1 MGIGKG
7 ENKNTWDD
15 FLKSQ
20 QGGQPKKASNKASG
34 SGASAGGAKEAEKNG
49 GGTEGAGDSTQPT
62 DFSTLTVEKLKEQLA
77 AKGIEIPADAKKAD
91 LVALLEQE

>member
-20 QGGQPKKASNKASG
+20 QGGQPKKTSGRASG
-34 SGASAGGAKEAEKNG
+34 SGASAGKDKEAEKNG
-49 GGTEGAGDSTQPT
+49 GGTEGA
-62 DFSTLTVEKLKEQLA
+62 A
-77 AKGIEIPADAKKAD
+77 AGTETS
-91 LVALLEQE
+91 

>member
-20 QGGQPKKASNKASG
+20 QGGQPKKTSGRASG

-49 GGTEGAGDSTQPT
+49 GGTEGAGGGTQPT
-62 DFSTLTVEKLKEQLA
+62 DFNALTVEKLKEQLI

>member
-20 QGGQPKKASNKASG
+20 QGGQPKTASGRASG

-62 DFSTLTVEKLKEQLA
+62 DFNALTVEKLKEQLV

-91 LVALLEQE
+91 LVALIEQE

>member
-7 ENKNTWDD
+7 ENKKTWDD

-20 QGGQPKKASNKASG
+20 QGGQSKKNGATSGRASG

-49 GGTEGAGDSTQPT
+49 GGTEGAAAGTKT
-62 DFSTLTVEKLKEQLA
+62 TKE
-77 AKGIEIPADAKKAD
+77 
-91 LVALLEQE
+91 

>member
-20 QGGQPKKASNKASG
+20 QGGQPKKTSGRASG
-34 SGASAGGAKEAEKNG
+34 PGAAGKDKEAEKNG

-62 DFSTLTVEKLKEQLA
+62 DFNALTVEKLKEQLVT
-77 AKGIEIPADAKKAD
+77 KGIEIPADAKKAD

>member
-20 QGGQPKKASNKASG
+20 QGGQPKKTSGRASG
-34 SGASAGGAKEAEKNG
+34 PGAAGKDKEAEKNG
-49 GGTEGAGDSTQPT
+49 GGTEGAGDGTQPT
-62 DFSTLTVEKLKEQLA
+62 DFNALTVEKLKEQLV